1 MEYNSQKANRE
12 KVMVKAQLSAA
23 APFFNFVTENW
34 YKVAA
39 GRPTLDGKGVH
50 ELLWQQWVGR
60 LGGDVA
66 KQATEG
72 NTGAAVV
79 RREQGVKRIK
89 TMVHLEK
96 VKVDGRQVEESKDQS
111 ENRVVS
117 LALFTEKI
125 SSELERVA
133 PSKSPHQGDVVHLGD
148 IKRATKEVP
157 ASPVIVGSCFVMDEV
172 GGEVVSQ
179 AEQKRRDEHNENSQ
193 EDLETSFDS
202 EVKFRT
208 NCKFSSSH
216 VSSY

>member
-1 MEYNSQKANRE
+1 M
-12 KVMVKAQLSAA
+12 KAQLSAA

-34 YKVAA
+34 CKVAA
-39 GRPTLDGKGVH
+39 GSPTLDGNEVH
-50 ELLWQQWVGR
+50 KLLWQQWVSR
-60 LGGDVA
+60 LSRDEVKNIKGGDTCVA
-66 KQATEG
+66 IVGSEKG
-72 NTGAAVV
+72 L
-79 RREQGVKRIK
+79 KRIK
-89 TMVHLEK
+89 TMVNLEK
-96 VKVDGRQVEESKDQS
+96 VKVDGRQVEGSRDQS
-111 ENRVVS
+111 EIKVES

-148 IKRATKEVP
+148 VKRATEEAP
-157 ASPVIVGSCFVMDEV
+157 ARPVIVGSCFVMDEA

-179 AEQKRRDEHNENSQ
+179 AEHKRRDEHNENSQ